1 MENNN
6 CGKRVCALR
15 AKLGLN
21 QDDIA
26 DACGVTRQ
34 SVGKWERGKA
44 IPSRASLITLCTTFG
59 VPYEYFSVP
68 DIKAALEI
76 LDGCDFGSKQAEDL
90 PPETAATEIVPPEE
104 KPKRKSHKGLIVA
117 LIICAAIFVTMI
129 VWLIVKMIESRKYY
143 TVASSVTI
151 HIAYLDIVILLV
163 SIAALVAGIVLARII
178 IKRRGKKK

>member
-1 MENNN
+1 MGTGFGNS
-6 CGKRVCALR
+6 
-15 AKLGLN
+15 
-21 QDDIA
+21 QPDIA
-26 DACGVTRQ
+26 HDVVFEVR
-34 SVGKWERGKA
+34 
-44 IPSRASLITLCTTFG
+44 RAVRIF
-59 VPYEYFSVP
+59 F
-68 DIKAALEI
+68 
-76 LDGCDFGSKQAEDL
+76 GCDFGTKQAEDL